1 MSIGTGMNA
10 QQHVSPSSV
19 RLFCLFLAFGATLA
33 TGQLFGFTPLIHSST
48 ESLGGGTALGLPIFA
63 AGYALGMLLLGP
75 LAGVFGP
82 RRILFLSLFFGG
94 LMSFV
99 AAASPSVPFLLSTR
113 FLEGLA
119 LGGFPPAAFVAATQK
134 VPPKLVLLSNSA
146 MVFGLLGSAGLMGIF
161 SRLLIHYTGWRTVLI
176 SYAILLLA
184 ASIMAALV
192 SGTHPIPSAPA
203 VPYPTFL
210 AEIRV
215 FAIALSCLCGAT
227 VMASFVRI
235 NGSIQSGNHANAG
248 LFLVLAIVL
257 GLIALFP
264 VVSKF
269 DPRHRRTVGLAM
281 VLASYLPFGSQSP
294 VSLLSLALATVGA
307 TLAVPASIH
316 IVVSSSTR
324 FKPAA
329 ISLFTASL
337 FAGGAL
343 SGLFT
348 TGIIHTGNNIFS
360 YLLVLVCLVCLLVS
374 TFLSI
379 TISQSGRRAGSS
391 APTTR

>member
-1 MSIGTGMNA
+1 
-10 QQHVSPSSV
+10 
-19 RLFCLFLAFGATLA
+19 
-33 TGQLFGFTPLIHSST
+33 
-48 ESLGGGTALGLPIFA
+48 
-63 AGYALGMLLLGP
+63 
-75 LAGVFGP
+75 
-82 RRILFLSLFFGG
+82 
-94 LMSFV
+94 
-99 AAASPSVPFLLSTR
+99 
-113 FLEGLA
+113 
-119 LGGFPPAAFVAATQK
+119 
-134 VPPKLVLLSNSA
+134 
-146 MVFGLLGSAGLMGIF
+146 
-161 SRLLIHYTGWRTVLI
+161 
-176 SYAILLLA
+176 
-184 ASIMAALV
+184 
-192 SGTHPIPSAPA
+192 
-203 VPYPTFL
+203 
-210 AEIRV
+210 
-215 FAIALSCLCGAT
+215 
-227 VMASFVRI
+227 MASFVRI